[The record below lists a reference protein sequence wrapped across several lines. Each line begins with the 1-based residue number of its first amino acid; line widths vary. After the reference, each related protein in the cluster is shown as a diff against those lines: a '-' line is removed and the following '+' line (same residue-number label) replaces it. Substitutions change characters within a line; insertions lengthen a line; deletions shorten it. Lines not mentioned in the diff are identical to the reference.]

1 MENLL
6 GLFSHCVFAHMNVLN
21 IHWLP
26 TNLVCSHPWWSWG
39 PWSTEPWGHLIT
51 VYRHPKMPLSNIQ
64 QQRSPEVDVWAEH
77 GQAEDKWCCR
87 GVKGVIRPKEMP
99 AEDVIRLKYFFKRDK
114 RSSNKLT
121 HWRLL
126 HNFFPLSIYIFLY
139 LSMYLFLLQIV
150 MNICVEGV
158 ISEMGWEFYFF
169 SLFKCPQRT
178 ISMLSILLLIHS
190 CHMNLTFKTNIWRNQ

>member
-1 MENLL
+1 MENRL
-6 GLFSHCVFAHMNVLN
+6 GLFSHCVFAHVNVLT
-21 IHWLP
+21 IQRLP
-26 TNLVCSHPWWSWG
+26 TNLVCSRPCWSWG
-39 PWSTEPWGHLIT
+39 PWRTEPWGHLIT

-64 QQRSPEVDVWAEH
+64 QQRSPEVDVWA
-77 GQAEDKWCCR
+77 GAWTNWRQTVLLR
-87 GVKGVIRPKEMP
+87 GERSNKEMP
-99 AEDVIRLKYFFKRDK
+99 AEDFIRLKYLFKRDK

-121 HWRLL
+121 LWRLL

-139 LSMYLFLLQIV
+139 LSIYLFLLQIF